1 MPKEYKISKAKKR
14 FYLTLPLII
23 SLLLFFSCAAN
34 FNPRNA
40 DYVAEELGITISN
53 AEEITNIENH
63 GGFHGDG
70 QTYIVLQFSD
80 DSLIKQIEKS
90 EEWLPFPMSDV
101 ASEIAYG
108 KENGYASFFPRGDD
122 DNSVLPKIQNGY
134 YLLRDRQENVPED
147 ILNRYSVNF
156 TMAICDAD
164 TNLLYFLEMA
174 T

>member
-1 MPKEYKISKAKKR
+1 MSLIIS
-14 FYLTLPLII
+14 FI
-23 SLLLFFSCAAN
+23 SLLLFSSCATT
-34 FNPRNA
+34 FNPRNS
-40 DYVAEELGITISN
+40 DYVSKELGINISA
-53 AEEITNIENH
+53 AEEIENTETH

-70 QTYIVLQFSD
+70 QTYIVLKISD
-80 DSLIKQIEKS
+80 DSVIKQIEKS
-90 EEWLPFPMSDV
+90 EEWKSFPMSDV

-108 KENGYASFFPRGDD
+108 KENGYASFFPRDDD

-134 YLLRDRQENVPED
+134 YLLRDRQENAPED

-156 TMAICDAD
+156 TMAIYDTN